1 MRLLVNALLIEV
13 GWYVCVV
20 LGNVAALFYLAC
32 ALVVH
37 FSYVSRS
44 FGEVRFVL
52 LVAILGISVDTLLM
66 HLGVFQWPDQAIL
79 IPFWLIALWVLF
91 SMSFNHCLKWLRQ
104 KPWLALVLGMLFGP
118 ANYIA
123 GIKLTGA
130 VMPMGFLTTTAILMV
145 VWMLLLPALSANRL
159 HLWSLQGART

>member
-1 MRLLVNALLIEV
+1 
-13 GWYVCVV
+13 
-20 LGNVAALFYLAC
+20 
-32 ALVVH
+32 
-37 FSYVSRS
+37 
-44 FGEVRFVL
+44 
-52 LVAILGISVDTLLM
+52 
-66 HLGVFQWPDQAIL
+66 
-79 IPFWLIALWVLF
+79 
-91 SMSFNHCLKWLRQ
+91 MSFNHCLKWLRQ